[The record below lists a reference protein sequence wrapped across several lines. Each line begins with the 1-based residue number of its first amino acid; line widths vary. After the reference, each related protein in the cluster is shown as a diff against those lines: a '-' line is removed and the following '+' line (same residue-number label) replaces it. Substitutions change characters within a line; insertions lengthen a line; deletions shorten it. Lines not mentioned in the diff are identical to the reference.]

1 MKLTNILFLSALLLL
16 AHFSF
21 AQSAANDI
29 VGKWAGENNK
39 ARFEIVKTGDT
50 YSAKIISLAEPNDDA
65 GKPKTDKNNPDK
77 NLRNRPVVG
86 LAFLTGLT
94 FSGKKWENGKVYSL
108 ERGETLPCSIE
119 LADKNTL
126 KMKAS
131 KGIISRTQTWKR
143 L

>member
-1 MKLTNILFLSALLLL
+1 MKLAHILIGGLLLVSRL
-16 AHFSF
+16 SF

-29 VGKWAGENNK
+29 VGKWAGEDNK
-39 ARFEIVKTGDT
+39 VRFEIMKTGET
-50 YSAKIISLAEPNDDA
+50 YSAKIIGLDEPNDGA
-65 GKPKTDKNNPDK
+65 GTPKTDKNNSNK
-77 NLRNRPVVG
+77 SLQGRPVMG

-131 KGIISRTQTWKR
+131 KGMISRTQTWKR